1 MDATDLDVCVFVD
14 ALDLDDILL
23 KMLQRTLECA
33 TEKDATDFFL
43 NCRFSL
49 TFD

>member
-1 MDATDLDVCVFVD
+1 MEATDLDVCVFMD
-14 ALDLDDILL
+14 APDLDDILL
-23 KMLQRTLECA
+23 DCA
-33 TEKDATDFFL
+33 TEKDATDFL

>member
-1 MDATDLDVCVFVD
+1 MDATDLDVCFFVD
-14 ALDLDDILL
+14 APDLDDILL
-23 KMLQRTLECA
+23 KMMQWTSECS
-33 TEKDATDFFL
+33 TEKDATHFL